1 MSSYNRI
8 KWNVN
13 SKRDYIKGGTPSW
26 LIQGIVLFCGDGNI
40 IKLDWNIDCMGMC
53 VLSCFRCVLLLVT
66 LWTVACQAPLS
77 LGFFRQKYW
86 SGLPCTSPGDLL
98 DSGIETTSLMSPALA
113 GGFFTTWEALG
124 CIGNIYSQSS
134 SDCALKTYT
143 FLCV

>member
-40 IKLDWNIDCMGMC
+40 IKLDWNIGCMGIC